1 MKKCLTILV
10 LAFCLHFQSMGQDIQ
25 YTSTIDILSLADEQ
39 TVKGEH
45 DLIVTHDGERYTF
58 EFYVKHGK
66 KIQMHRAY
74 VMTDKVYSRASFV
87 WESDRQVAIQLFN
100 EHSTDVFE
108 LKLWGEK
115 RGTGME
121 VETES

>member
-1 MKKCLTILV
+1 
-10 LAFCLHFQSMGQDIQ
+10 
-25 YTSTIDILSLADEQ
+25 
-39 TVKGEH
+39 
-45 DLIVTHDGERYTF
+45 
-58 EFYVKHGK
+58 
-66 KIQMHRAY
+66 MHRAY
-74 VMTDKVYSRASFV
+74 VVTDKVYSRASFV